1 MPTCHL
7 SATPSLERNRQQ
19 KKRERKKKITIKRK
33 GKKKKKENK
42 AKGIK
47 KMNLIESLK
56 NRRRNVTNVHW
67 KYPEY
72 SL

>member
-19 KKRERKKKITIKRK
+19 KKERKKITIKRK

>member
-19 KKRERKKKITIKRK
+19 KKERKKITIKRK
-33 GKKKKKENK
+33 GKKKKENK

-56 NRRRNVTNVHW
+56 NRRRNVTNVHG

>member
-19 KKRERKKKITIKRK
+19 KKERKKITIKRK
-33 GKKKKKENK
+33 GKKKKENK
-42 AKGIK
+42 AKKGIK

>member
-19 KKRERKKKITIKRK
+19 KKERKKITIKRK
-33 GKKKKKENK
+33 GKKKKKNK